1 MGENP
6 RPLEPR
12 CLPNSTLVFKYL
24 SSEIDNKIKVH
35 TTNTAPDPCPNT
47 APVSKHCT
55 RVQTLHPCPN
65 IAPMSEHQHV
75 ANTSTHLGLGAGAPL
90 FSEHTWKGVGG
101 WVEGG
106 GCVSVRS
113 AWVCLT
119 TCRVWGER
127 RRRAKWGLGGE
138 GVEIASCRAQS

>member
-1 MGENP
+1 MSEGKCRLSALVIRFFSLNGGEP
-6 RPLEPR
+6 A
-12 CLPNSTLVFKYL
+12 
-24 SSEIDNKIKVH
+24 
-35 TTNTAPDPCPNT
+35 TAGAAVPTKLDPCVQVLVLGDRQQDQGAHYEHCT
-47 APVSKHCT
+47 RPVSKHCT

-106 GCVSVRS
+106 GCVCKQRMGLFDDVQSV
-113 AWVCLT
+113 
-119 TCRVWGER
+119 G
-127 RRRAKWGLGGE
+127 
-138 GVEIASCRAQS
+138 

>member
-55 RVQTLHPCPN
+55 YVRTP
-65 IAPMSEHQHV
+65 ARREHQH
-75 ANTSTHLGLGAGAPL
+75 ASGSRGWGTTIFGTHVERGG
-90 FSEHTWKGVGG
+90 GVG
-101 WVEGG
+101 
-106 GCVSVRS
+106 
-113 AWVCLT
+113 
-119 TCRVWGER
+119 
-127 RRRAKWGLGGE
+127 
-138 GVEIASCRAQS
+138 

>member
-55 RVQTLHPCPN
+55 YVRTP
-65 IAPMSEHQHV
+65 ARREHQH
-75 ANTSTHLGLGAGAPL
+75 ASGSRGWGTTIFGTHVERGG
-90 FSEHTWKGVGG
+90 GVE
-101 WVEGG
+101 VEGG
-106 GCVSVRS
+106 GCVCKQRMGLFDDVQSV
-113 AWVCLT
+113 
-119 TCRVWGER
+119 G
-127 RRRAKWGLGGE
+127 
-138 GVEIASCRAQS
+138 